1 MAASSSSSFDRT
13 LANIGKCDGFSN
25 FREWEPK
32 MRLAIGRHKPKLLL
46 ILDGKRRPT
55 GAANAEAAAGWTEH
69 NNQLF
74 SILFFMTSE
83 SANVTVKTYMSKDVG
98 GMGDGAA
105 ASSAII
111 ENEILHLQRHRSRS
125 TSSRINTVIIN

>member
-1 MAASSSSSFDRT
+1 MGSEMCIRDS
-13 LANIGKCDGFSN
+13 
-25 FREWEPK
+25 
-32 MRLAIGRHKPKLLL
+32 
-46 ILDGKRRPT
+46 KRRPT
-55 GAANAEAAAGWTEH
+55 GAANAEAAAEWTEH

-83 SANVTVKTYMSKDVG
+83 STNVTVKTYMSKDVG

-105 ASSAII
+105 ASSASI

-125 TSSRINTVIIN
+125 TSSRINIVIIN